1 MSYNVHSLYSDHANT
16 STAVENLVGYS
27 AQDSKIFKVN
37 QLEPIKDLKLLVKDY
52 SPIAKNV
59 VTMLVNLSEDEEIL
73 KVLAQDDAFLETLMS
88 RITVC

>member
-1 MSYNVHSLYSDHANT
+1 
-16 STAVENLVGYS
+16 VGYS
-27 AQDSKIFKVN
+27 AQDPKIFKVN

>member
-1 MSYNVHSLYSDHANT
+1 M
-16 STAVENLVGYS
+16 GYS
-27 AQDSKIFKVN
+27 AQDPKIFKVN

>member
-1 MSYNVHSLYSDHANT
+1 MHSLYSHANM

-27 AQDSKIFKVN
+27 AQDAKIFKIN